1 MIDWSKFDWSLLGP
15 EITLFATAISILVI
29 DLFLPKGKDRT
40 ILGWLGVIGLIIG
53 FITTLT
59 LKSGEIFG
67 GMFVIDKLAIFSKQL
82 LLAITGLVI
91 LSSLAYVKK
100 LPSNQG
106 EYYYLLVLAT
116 MGMLFMTSCAEFI
129 SIFISLELASL
140 SCIILT
146 GYLKK
151 DPKSCEAGVKYLL
164 FGVLSSAILLYGI
177 SFLYGLTGSTF
188 LKDISPD
195 SLSPIVL
202 LSIVLLMAGFGF
214 KIATAP
220 FHMWVPDTYEGAP
233 TPITTYLATASKLAG
248 FVVILRVFLVCFVDI
263 KVDWLPLMAVLSVLS
278 MGLGNLCALPQ
289 TNIKRMLAYSSIAH
303 AGYILIGLAVTTELG
318 IGSIILYLLV
328 YSLASLGAFLVVIA
342 FSNQTGTDEISDYA
356 GLWKRAPLLALAML
370 LSLVSMAG
378 IPPLAGFIGK
388 FYLFAGAIKQGLIWL
403 PVMGVLFSVVSVYY
417 YFTVVK
423 VMYLK
428 PPVDTTPIA
437 ISKSLGIGIF
447 IAVISI
453 IVIGIYPAPFLNCAI
468 FAIKSFF
475 VGN

>member
-1 MIDWSKFDWSLLGP
+1 MMDWSKFDWSLLGP

-40 ILGWLGVIGLIIG
+40 ILGWLGVIGLIFG

-67 GMFVIDKLAIFSKQL
+67 GMFVIDKLAVFSKQL

-100 LPSNQG
+100 LPANQG
-106 EYYYLLVLAT
+106 EYYYLLVFAT

-195 SLSPIVL
+195 TLSPIVL

-214 KIATAP
+214 KIAAAP

-370 LSLVSMAG
+370 LSLVSM
-378 IPPLAGFIGK
+378 
-388 FYLFAGAIKQGLIWL
+388 
-403 PVMGVLFSVVSVYY
+403 
-417 YFTVVK
+417 
-423 VMYLK
+423 
-428 PPVDTTPIA
+428 
-437 ISKSLGIGIF
+437 
-447 IAVISI
+447 
-453 IVIGIYPAPFLNCAI
+453 
-468 FAIKSFF
+468 
-475 VGN
+475 